1 MLSLFVS
8 SFSKNRICCWC
19 NSVSLDRF
27 AEDFK
32 KHSLNEL
39 ISLKIRSLISAIICN
54 LRFSSSTLKFKAP
67 SKFDWMNVLLRNVST
82 VAWLVSSISWLDCT
96 VAWLQSTD
104 FWPDVNLSLTCKVS
118 LGRDK
123 HSRFPILF
131 LLMDCFCTK
140 ISNKLLKTSFLM
152 TPSTESFAKLR
163 TSSFPHFYFHVLV
176 FVLMRLL
183 AFRVKHVWSFWRH
196 RGR

>member
-8 SFSKNRICCWC
+8 SFSKNRICYWC

-54 LRFSSSTLKFKAP
+54 LRFSSSTLKFKGP
-67 SKFDWMNVLLRNVST
+67 SKFDWMNVSLHNIST

-104 FWPDVNLSLTCKVS
+104 FWLDVNLSLTSKAFYGKGQAFPRHF
-118 LGRDK
+118 LFP
-123 HSRFPILF
+123 RFSVCIAAI
-131 LLMDCFCTK
+131 
-140 ISNKLLKTSFLM
+140 ISIS
-152 TPSTESFAKLR
+152 
-163 TSSFPHFYFHVLV
+163 SSFSST
-176 FVLMRLL
+176 
-183 AFRVKHVWSFWRH
+183 AI
-196 RGR
+196 G